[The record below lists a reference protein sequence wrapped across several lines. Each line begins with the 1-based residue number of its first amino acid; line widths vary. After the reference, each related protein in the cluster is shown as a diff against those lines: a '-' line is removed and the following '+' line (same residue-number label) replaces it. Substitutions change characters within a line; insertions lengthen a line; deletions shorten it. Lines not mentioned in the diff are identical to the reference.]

1 MGQWLYRNVH
11 VHDTITGDIATRRK
25 QDVQQEL
32 LDQMEIG
39 GVGLAEEDMYLLEIN
54 LDELET
60 S

>member
-39 GVGLAEEDMYLLEIN
+39 GVGLAEEDM
-54 LDELET
+54 
-60 S
+60 

>member
-1 MGQWLYRNVH
+1 M
-11 VHDTITGDIATRRK
+11 HDTITGDIATRRK